1 MCYLCITNQNGDEA
15 EHSLHS
21 KIKESMEKYRKIYQE
36 YETVRSLTMI
46 TVFPEYMKIAV
57 NEYLQEAAEDL
68 GNVMDSIKL
77 KEL

>member
-1 MCYLCITNQNGDEA
+1 
-15 EHSLHS
+15 
-21 KIKESMEKYRKIYQE
+21 MEKYRKIYQE